1 MTNRTRLGEP
11 VSLNGPRDF
20 CPTPLTGN
28 WLMFVS
34 DRDVPEACGAGTTTD
49 MYLARSRAIP
59 ADSWGEAQHPGCA
72 PDGPNTEGTE
82 FSPSLVTT
90 AEGTFLY
97 FSSDVGGNQDI
108 YRSEMAPD
116 GSFGPGAPVSSLNT
130 ASGDQQPNVSR
141 DGLTIVF
148 ASNRDTGGGVF
159 DIFMA
164 MRESLADD
172 WSAPRNLSLEVGFP
186 TAGASETRPS
196 LSRTSSGSI
205 TAPAAS
211 SIRACGSLSA
221 ARISGTR

>member
-1 MTNRTRLGEP
+1 
-11 VSLNGPRDF
+11 
-20 CPTPLTGN
+20 
-28 WLMFVS
+28 
-34 DRDVPEACGAGTTTD
+34 

-59 ADSWGEAQHPGCA
+59 ADSWGEAQHLGCA